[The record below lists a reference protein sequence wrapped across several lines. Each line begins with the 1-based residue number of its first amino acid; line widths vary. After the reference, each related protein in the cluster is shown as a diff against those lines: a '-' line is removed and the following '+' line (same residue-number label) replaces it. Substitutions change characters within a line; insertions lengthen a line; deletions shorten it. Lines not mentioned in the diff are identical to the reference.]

1 MFYSKKCSSI
11 SKNKSKNV
19 QRSILKLN
27 SFVQMLNHFLNKI
40 EHFIFHLLHRKS
52 WNFRNI
58 LGNFPEYFYS
68 ATVVTPDIT
77 TFSRIFKMKTQYQ
90 RFCENIKVFPLRVC
104 RRHTCAAKGKT

>member
-1 MFYSKKCSSI
+1 MFYSKKVQVFQ
-11 SKNKSKNV
+11 KNKSKKV

-104 RRHTCAAKGKT
+104 RRHTCAEKDKT